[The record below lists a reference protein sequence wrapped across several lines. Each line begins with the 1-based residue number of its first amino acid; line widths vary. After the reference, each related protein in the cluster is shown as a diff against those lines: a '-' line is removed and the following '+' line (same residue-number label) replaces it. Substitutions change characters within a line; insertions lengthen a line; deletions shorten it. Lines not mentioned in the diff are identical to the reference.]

1 MRHPSLRA
9 EKSWYRISNFNV
21 DLRVG
26 YYWFKMTAY
35 SPAFFA
41 RKSVSASFENYLS
54 DLENFKKDKGCK
66 YNNTPWFNFSL
77 LLPYSSRDISLENLV
92 LDQLMIS

>member
-54 DLENFKKDKGCK
+54 DLENFKRIKVASTTILHGL
-66 YNNTPWFNFSL
+66 TS
-77 LLPYSSRDISLENLV
+77 PYFCHIVLV
-92 LDQLMIS
+92 ILVWIIWYRIN

>member
-35 SPAFFA
+35 PPAFFA

-77 LLPYSSRDISLENLV
+77 LSAI
-92 LDQLMIS
+92 